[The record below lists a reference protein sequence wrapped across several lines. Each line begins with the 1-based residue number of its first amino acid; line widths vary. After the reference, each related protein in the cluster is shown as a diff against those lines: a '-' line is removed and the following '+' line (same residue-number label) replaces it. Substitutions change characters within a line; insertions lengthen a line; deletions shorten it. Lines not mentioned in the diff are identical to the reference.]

1 MNKIPLLIAFFI
13 ILFIVFFKID
23 SLANERAPGKLSLTL
38 RTNRIIYDEQSKWIT
53 IPIRPNKTR
62 SAKSVRAVLTYGW
75 DGKGTENKVIG
86 ETTLTNV
93 EWVSGIENFLR
104 IRGDLP
110 MSEIKCKNKVDLVIV
125 YDGDV
130 TTIENLKPSK
140 WIIVDLPSS
149 SESSSIDTSI
159 LKETSNPNSLSSYDN
174 NDEN

>member
-13 ILFIVFFKID
+13 ILLIVFFKID

-62 SAKSVRAVLTYGW
+62 SAKSVRAVLT
-75 DGKGTENKVIG
+75 GKGTEKKVIG

-140 WIIVDLPSS
+140 WSIVDLPSS

>member
-13 ILFIVFFKID
+13 ILLIVFFKID

-75 DGKGTENKVIG
+75 DGKGTEKKVIG

-93 EWVSGIENFLR
+93 EWVSGIENF
-104 IRGDLP
+104 
-110 MSEIKCKNKVDLVIV
+110 KNSWRFTNV
-125 YDGDV
+125 
-130 TTIENLKPSK
+130 
-140 WIIVDLPSS
+140 
-149 SESSSIDTSI
+149 
-159 LKETSNPNSLSSYDN
+159 
-174 NDEN
+174 

>member
-1 MNKIPLLIAFFI
+1 M
-13 ILFIVFFKID
+13 
-23 SLANERAPGKLSLTL
+23 
-38 RTNRIIYDEQSKWIT
+38 
-53 IPIRPNKTR
+53 
-62 SAKSVRAVLTYGW
+62 LTYGW
-75 DGKGTENKVIG
+75 DGKGTEKKVIG

-140 WIIVDLPSS
+140 WSIVDLPSS